1 MQEVKSGLRAEG
13 ESVSDTRLMPANKK
27 KMTQE
32 EQIVALCQRGWFSNY
47 QMQQKLKS
55 SSADRAFRR
64 AREKGLKGYEFK
76 SRVKKN
82 APVYCLEYRIVKLKD
97 EKQACNQ

>member
-1 MQEVKSGLRAEG
+1 MQ
-13 ESVSDTRLMPANKK
+13 KK
-27 KMTQE
+27 LTQE
-32 EQIVALCQRGWFSNY
+32 QQVVSLLKRGWFSNY

-64 AREKGLKGYEFK
+64 AREKGLDGYEFK
-76 SRVKKN
+76 QRPKKN

-97 EKQACNQ
+97 YKEKEVKKQA

>member
-1 MQEVKSGLRAEG
+1 MQEV
-13 ESVSDTRLMPANKK
+13 K

-32 EQIVALCQRGWFSNY
+32 EQVVKLLKGGWYSNY

-64 AREKGLKGYEFK
+64 AREKGLDGWEFK
-76 SRVKKN
+76 QRIKKN
-82 APVYCLEYRIVKLKD
+82 APVRCYEYRIVRI
-97 EKQACNQ
+97 EQA